1 MGRKKKLRLVQIT
14 LLIFGLLIIFFT
26 YIKRENNFSGD
37 IIPKE
42 TKKKIEKQLSEEKV
56 EKNDIFYNVEY
67 SGFDLNGNRYII
79 KCKEA
84 ITNKEFVELIN
95 MKTVDAT
102 FFFKNDLEL
111 VIKSDEVIYN
121 NETLDI
127 KFSKNIKGTYLNS
140 KLFAQNANYSNSGGF
155 VSVSD
160 NVEITDP
167 KGTMFAKKLLFDIK
181 AKTLKITSEKDDK
194 VKANINIKWKRVLEF

>member
-56 EKNDIFYNVEY
+56 KKNDIFYNVEY

-111 VIKSDEVIYN
+111 VIKSDEAIYN

-127 KFSKNIKGTYLNS
+127 KFSKNIEGSYHNS

-160 NVEITDP
+160 NVKITDP

-194 VKANINIKWKRVLEF
+194 VKANINIK

>member
-1 MGRKKKLRLVQIT
+1 MSRKKRLRLIQTT
-14 LLIFGLLIIFFT
+14 LLMFGLLIIFFT
-26 YIKRENNFSGD
+26 YVKRENNFSEN
-37 IIPKE
+37 IISEE
-42 TKKKIEKQLSEEKV
+42 TKEKIEKQLSNEKSG
-56 EKNDIFYNVEY
+56 KNDVFYNVEY

-84 ITNKEFVELIN
+84 VSNKDLVELIN
-95 MKTVDAT
+95 MKFVDAK

-111 VIKSDEVIYN
+111 IIKSDEAIYN

-140 KLFAQNANYSNSGGF
+140 KLIAQNANYSNSGGF

-160 NVEITDP
+160 NVQITDP

-181 AKTLKITSEKDDK
+181 AKTLKITSEENDK
-194 VKANINIKWKRVLEF
+194 VKANIKIK

>member
-1 MGRKKKLRLVQIT
+1 MGRKKKLRLIQIT
-14 LLIFGLLIIFFT
+14 LLVFGLSIIFFT
-26 YIKRENNFSGD
+26 YIKKENNFSGN
-37 IIPKE
+37 IISKE
-42 TKKKIEKQLSEEKV
+42 TKKKIEKQLSDEESGKD
-56 EKNDIFYNVEY
+56 DIFYNVEY

-84 ITNKEFVELIN
+84 MSNKDLVELIN
-95 MKTVDAT
+95 MKTVDAK

-111 VIKSDEVIYN
+111 VIKSDEAIYN
-121 NETLDI
+121 NQTLDI

-155 VSVSD
+155 VSVSN
-160 NVEITDP
+160 NVKITDP

-181 AKTLKITSEKDDK
+181 AKTLKITSEKNDK
-194 VKANINIKWKRVLEF
+194 VKANINIK

>member
-37 IIPKE
+37 IISKE

-84 ITNKEFVELIN
+84 VSNKEFIELIN

-111 VIKSDEVIYN
+111 IIKSDEAIYN

-140 KLFAQNANYSNSGGF
+140 KLIAQNANYSNSGGF

-160 NVEITDP
+160 NVQITDP

-181 AKTLKITSEKDDK
+181 AKTLKITSEENDK
-194 VKANINIKWKRVLEF
+194 VKANIKIK

>member
-1 MGRKKKLRLVQIT
+1 MSRKKRLRLIQTT
-14 LLIFGLLIIFFT
+14 LLMFGLLIIFFT
-26 YIKRENNFSGD
+26 YVKRENNFSEN
-37 IIPKE
+37 IISEE
-42 TKKKIEKQLSEEKV
+42 TKEKIEKQLSNEKSG
-56 EKNDIFYNVEY
+56 KNDVFYNVEY

-84 ITNKEFVELIN
+84 VSNKDLVELIN
-95 MKTVDAT
+95 MKFVDAK

-111 VIKSDEVIYN
+111 IIKSDEAIYN

-127 KFSKNIKGTYLNS
+127 KFSKNIEGSYHNS

-160 NVEITDP
+160 NVKITDP

-194 VKANINIKWKRVLEF
+194 VKANINIK

>member
-56 EKNDIFYNVEY
+56 KKNDIFYNVEY

-111 VIKSDEVIYN
+111 VIKSDEAIYN

-160 NVEITDP
+160 NVKITDP

-194 VKANINIKWKRVLEF
+194 VKANINIK